1 MNYGTPYTPNYAAPA
16 AAYAQSPYDAEAYAQ
31 AQQHAAALEQL
42 QQMYGAQPS
51 YDPYA
56 QQYPMVYTGQAAALP
71 GGAVIAATPPNLTP
85 LQGAWWQQSL
95 YGMPYWSIAAGAAAL
110 TGIGLAWKAGVFGGK
125 MGGSGGRS
133 MSRTTVR
140 RSMARDASSPRSGT
154 RSKPSSSSASSS
166 GERDMGGGRAR
177 KRTRAGTRRRRASG
191 GARGRRY

>member
-56 QQYPMVYTGQAAALP
+56 QQYPMVYTGQAVPGQMALP

-125 MGGSGGRS
+125 MGGGRS

-140 RSMARDASSPRSGT
+140 RSTARDASSPRSGT
-154 RSKPSSSSASSS
+154 RSKPSSSASSN
-166 GERDMGGGRAR
+166 GERDMGGRAR